1 MLIKAKG
8 NTGSV
13 FKQILFWV
21 LYTVLYACASAVQ
34 PSALASVQNR
44 KEIITLLFFVPGFEK
59 MEGGLSERYTDRIS
73 PVSRHMDH
81 MVAMG
86 ADPALIQPRMNRMTS
101 DVIKL
106 FAYAAREYM
115 ELYPQV
121 SNHFQEMSS
130 LAWLQYYINRL
141 LSERLLHTH
150 NKI

>member
-1 MLIKAKG
+1 MLH
-8 NTGSV
+8 
-13 FKQILFWV
+13 
-21 LYTVLYACASAVQ
+21 ACASAVQ

-44 KEIITLLFFVPGFEK
+44 KEIIMLLFFVPGFEK

-121 SNHFQEMSS
+121 SNHFQEMSR
-130 LAWLQYYINRL
+130 LAWLQYDINRL

>member
-8 NTGSV
+8 KSGSV

-44 KEIITLLFFVPGFEK
+44 RDYHAAVFVPGFEK

-130 LAWLQYYINRL
+130 LAWL
-141 LSERLLHTH
+141 
-150 NKI
+150 

>member
-1 MLIKAKG
+1 M
-8 NTGSV
+8 
-13 FKQILFWV
+13 
-21 LYTVLYACASAVQ
+21 
-34 PSALASVQNR
+34 
-44 KEIITLLFFVPGFEK
+44 LLFFVPGFEK

-130 LAWLQYYINRL
+130 LAWLQYDINRL